1 MKFCINSMLCL
12 TFLCHARI
20 YCGGGSVAAAAEEA
34 EQVKEQV
41 DEVKIEIQGAES
53 GYMAGGRRGHGF
65 GHAFDLLGVP
75 CGQTDENDHTGKGYD
90 PSEGAVG
97 PEQVDHSRDNQS
109 YQGHV

>member
-34 EQVKEQV
+34 EQVKKQV

-53 GYMAGGRRGHGF
+53 GYMAGGRRARPQCCSTF
-65 GHAFDLLGVP
+65 SP
-75 CGQTDENDHTGKGYD
+75 PSTDWL
-90 PSEGAVG
+90 SA
-97 PEQVDHSRDNQS
+97 
-109 YQGHV
+109 